1 MKRWML
7 SAILSALLAAPA
19 ALGAKPASA
28 EHAAL
33 PGEPVVLVVSGA
45 VAAAAAPRP
54 VGLDLATLRRFPV
67 RELSTTTYWHEG
79 VQRFRGVPALMVLES
94 LGVRSG
100 TLTLS
105 AADGYEVRVPM
116 AALRAYEPIL
126 ALEWEGES
134 IEGEAEGPVWLIFPY
149 DRMTAAERERYTAW
163 SVWALNEI
171 RVGH

>member
-1 MKRWML
+1 MKRWL
-7 SAILSALLAAPA
+7 SSAILSALLAVP
-19 ALGAKPASA
+19 LGAKPASA

-33 PGEPVVLVVSGA
+33 PEEPVLLIVSGSI
-45 VAAAAAPRP
+45 AAAEAPRQ
-54 VGLDLATLRRFPV
+54 VGLDLTALRQFPV
-67 RELSTTTYWHEG
+67 RELRTTTYWHEG
-79 VQRFRGVPALMVLES
+79 VQHFRGVPALMVLES

-105 AADGYEVRVPM
+105 AADGYEVRVPL
-116 AALRAYEPIL
+116 AALRAHEPIF

-134 IEGEAEGPVWLIFPY
+134 IEDEAEGPVWLIFPY
-149 DRMTAAERERYTAW
+149 DRMSAEERERYTVW